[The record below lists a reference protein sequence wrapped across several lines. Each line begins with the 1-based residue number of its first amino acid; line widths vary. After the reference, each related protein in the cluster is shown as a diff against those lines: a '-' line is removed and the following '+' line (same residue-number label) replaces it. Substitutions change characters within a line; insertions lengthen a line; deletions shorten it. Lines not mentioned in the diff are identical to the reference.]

1 MHDPGHLLFR
11 RALRVAIVLPLAYL
25 FTQYVLQMPAGST
38 YTVFGTF
45 VLLSFAD
52 FGGPTRDRALAYIFT
67 GIAGLVA
74 VVLGT
79 VAALNPFAAVIC
91 TFIVGAGLTYT
102 GLLRGY
108 VATATMSILLPFVI
122 AVTAGPGLDQ
132 LPQRLIGFA
141 VAVVVSLAA
150 ALLMW
155 PAHYRSALRQRI
167 ADTMDASANA
177 VIVRGTRAG
186 VEKHA
191 CCMTLAHRRIDV
203 NNVVRRRLDAR
214 KASFAPID
222 YAVQATGMEYGGINP
237 VGLPADWP
245 IWVDGAVAER
255 DWVCIGS
262 GVRHSKLF
270 VPVSGLLGLPG
281 AERVDDLARD
291 VA

>member
-1 MHDPGHLLFR
+1 MTD
-11 RALRVAIVLPLAYL
+11 AN
-25 FTQYVLQMPAGST
+25 
-38 YTVFGTF
+38 VFGTLQAVPAGERPDLLAAP
-45 VLLSFAD
+45 VLA
-52 FGGPTRDRALAYIFT
+52 ALHLIP
-67 GIAGLVA
+67 GVLVA
-74 VVLGT
+74 EID
-79 VAALNPFAAVIC
+79 PD
-91 TFIVGAGLTYT
+91 Y
-102 GLLRGY
+102 
-108 VATATMSILLPFVI
+108 
-122 AVTAGPGLDQ
+122 
-132 LPQRLIGFA
+132 
-141 VAVVVSLAA
+141 
-150 ALLMW
+150 
-155 PAHYRSALRQRI
+155 
-167 ADTMDASANA
+167 ADTENLCARYGVPMDASANA

-186 VEKHA
+186 VDRHA
-191 CCMTLAHRRIDV
+191 CCLTLAHRRVDV